1 MRRDPAPVLVAL
13 LVPVPPISGRV
24 VARHMAGVTEDSN
37 LRVRSTPPSHA
48 AKFRFRRHGDG
59 DKEDRGSRGWIPA
72 HEFLLCQECAAA
84 SFVCEGGGRLLKAP
98 LVVARRLTTF
108 SLAAGA
114 RCVLPSPIGC
124 RSQDG
129 EKRRVLTG
137 ARSWRR
143 RGRRASAARE

>member
-1 MRRDPAPVLVAL
+1 
-13 LVPVPPISGRV
+13 
-24 VARHMAGVTEDSN
+24 MAGVTEDSN